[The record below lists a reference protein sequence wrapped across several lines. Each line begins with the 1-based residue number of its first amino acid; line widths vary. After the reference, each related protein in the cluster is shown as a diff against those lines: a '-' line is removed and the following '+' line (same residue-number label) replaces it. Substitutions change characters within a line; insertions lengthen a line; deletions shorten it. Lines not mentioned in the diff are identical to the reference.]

1 MLPEK
6 YIELETKNLC
16 YTNLESQDNNLEELT
31 PQVKFDLRMTILN
44 ADFICNIIY
53 FLTMISFIIC
63 LITIIIYSI
72 R

>member
-16 YTNLESQDNNLEELT
+16 YTNLESQDNNELT

-53 FLTMISFIIC
+53 FLATISFIIC